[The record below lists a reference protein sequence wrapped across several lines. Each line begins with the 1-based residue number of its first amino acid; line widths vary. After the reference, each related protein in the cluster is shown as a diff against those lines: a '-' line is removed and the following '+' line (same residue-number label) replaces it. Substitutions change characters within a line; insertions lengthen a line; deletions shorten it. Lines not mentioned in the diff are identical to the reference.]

1 MPMFLFFQKR
11 VANNVILELGPIRMK
26 ALVILHSIGIEIS
39 RFQGDALVYAV
50 PYRLG
55 DTLVY
60 AAHPVSPRCLLTDD
74 TYGLRL
80 TISGI

>member
-50 PYRLG
+50 PYRFGRHLG
-55 DTLVY
+55 VCRTPRI
-60 AAHPVSPRCLLTDD
+60 APVSAN
-74 TYGLRL
+74 
-80 TISGI
+80 

>member
-50 PYRLG
+50 PFWATPWCMPHTLYRPG
-55 DTLVY
+55 V
-60 AAHPVSPRCLLTDD
+60 C
-74 TYGLRL
+74 
-80 TISGI
+80 